1 MGFTKWLLKN
11 GFGSIGSTANT
22 FTKMYL
28 DTVSE
33 ISDEDFKDGAFLHV
47 ITSYA
52 IANKRFRQYNCTD
65 PTLLLDKSECCLA
78 MLMWVLICD
87 IPSNLKAIILDKKGI
102 DTSIEVIYQCVME
115 KAPNEILMTPSQ
127 FKAKAIEYL
136 DYRDNEAKALQANN
150 NIKATKFKTVC
161 IHKLSMDVEIKE
173 DIIYNNA
180 KERFISLIDYKSSEE
195 FLVWTAEM
203 NSDKYVYVHLCNDQS
218 YKVNFNSNCKKLS
231 GKVRIRNID
240 YYDF

>member
-1 MGFTKWLLKN
+1 MGFTKWLFKN

-28 DTVSE
+28 DTISNS
-33 ISDEDFKDGAFLHV
+33 SDENTKDSAFLHV
-47 ITSYA
+47 ILSYS
-52 IANKRFRQYNCTD
+52 IANKRFREYNCTD
-65 PTLLLDKSECCLA
+65 PTLLLDKSERCLA

-87 IPSNLKAIILDKKGI
+87 VPTNIKAILLDKKGM
-102 DTSIEVIYQCVME
+102 DTSIEVIYQCVIE
-115 KAPNEILMTPSQ
+115 KAPNEIIMTPAQ
-127 FKAKAIEYL
+127 FKIKALEYL
-136 DYRDNEAKALQANN
+136 DYRDNEIKTLIANN
-150 NIKATKFKTVC
+150 NIKETKYKTVS
-161 IHKLSMDVEIKE
+161 IHKMSRDAAIKE
-173 DIIYNNA
+173 DIIYNDA
-180 KERFISLIDYKSSEE
+180 KERFIGLTDYKSSEE
-195 FLVWTAEM
+195 FLIWTAEM